1 MLTEGIVPDALEA
14 YTGNHGDAGARQAL
28 GVAEKLGIPTVN
40 AGDVHA
46 LDFIDRYWIETDQ
59 PIREAK
65 DIRHIVTARLYRNV
79 AKGR

>member
-28 GVAEKLGIPTVN
+28 GVAEKLGIPAVN

-59 PIREAK
+59 ELADAK
-65 DIRHIVTARLYRNV
+65 DIRRIVTARLYRNV